1 MKLTW
6 IDLNSWM
13 FELAGKTILVDPWLV
28 DPLVFYGQP
37 WLFTANHNTPLTLT
51 PETLPPIDLILL
63 SQGVDDH
70 CHRPTLE
77 KLDRAI
83 PVVAS
88 PTAAKVVKGL
98 GYQQVTAIAP
108 WQDTVIADALQIT
121 GVLGAEIQPG
131 QVENGYL
138 LKDLA
143 SGEVLY
149 YEPHFSPLKDLA
161 KLGRV
166 DVAIAPIVAQ
176 IFPLLGQV
184 IMGGTE
190 ALQLI
195 ETLQPRYFLPTTRG
209 DVRAT
214 GLLQMLIKSVGSEAE
229 FRDRL
234 IASGSPTQLLI
245 PQPGETFELSHSP
258 RLGEVLSSESGL
270 IDAKLSI

>member
-37 WLFTANHNTPLTLT
+37 WLFTAHHTMPLTIT

-83 PVVAS
+83 PIVAS
-88 PTAAKVVKGL
+88 PSAAKVVKSL

-108 WQDTVIADALQIT
+108 WQDTVIAGTLQIT

-143 SGEVLY
+143 TGEALY

-176 IFPLLGQV
+176 IF
-184 IMGGTE
+184 
-190 ALQLI
+190 
-195 ETLQPRYFLPTTRG
+195 LQPRYFLPTTRG

-245 PQPGETFELSHSP
+245 PQPGETFDLTTSVQPTAS
-258 RLGEVLSSESGL
+258 V
-270 IDAKLSI
+270 

>member
-6 IDLNSWM
+6 IDLNSWV

-37 WLFTANHNTPLTLT
+37 WLFTAHHTTPLSIT

-70 CHRPTLE
+70 CHKPTLE

-83 PVVAS
+83 PVIAS
-88 PTAAKVVKGL
+88 PTAAKVVKSL
-98 GYQQVTAIAP
+98 GYQQVTAIAH
-108 WQDTVIADALQIT
+108 WQDTVIADSLKIT

-138 LKDLA
+138 LEDLA
-143 SGEVLY
+143 SGETLY

-176 IFPLLGQV
+176 VFPILGQV

-195 ETLQPRYFLPTTRG
+195 ETLCPRYFLPTTRG

-214 GLLQMLIKSVGSEAE
+214 GLLQRLIKSVGSEAE

-245 PQPGETFELSHSP
+245 PHPGETFDLS
-258 RLGEVLSSESGL
+258 
-270 IDAKLSI
+270 ASIQPTASV

>member
-28 DPLVFYGQP
+28 DPLIFYGQP
-37 WLFTANHNTPLTLT
+37 WLFTAYHTTPLAVT

-88 PTAAKVVKGL
+88 PSAAKVVKSL

-108 WQDTVIADALQIT
+108 WQDTMIADNLQIT

-143 SGEVLY
+143 TGEALY

-176 IFPLLGQV
+176 IFPILGQV

-245 PQPGETFELSHSP
+245 PQPGETFDL
-258 RLGEVLSSESGL
+258 
-270 IDAKLSI
+270 AASIQPTAAV